1 MNNLNCH
8 PEDIEESQPIH
19 ISTRD
24 IAEDA
29 RFNYE
34 ISEELRKYQTNHQL
48 SFQCLILGR
57 SKKQPTLFFARRR
70 NETCCCETAEAV
82 ETTAKS
88 ELSRWLR
95 NPYLTWILGSSP
107 SMTRIF
113 CLTIFTL
120 LPTLA
125 HAETCTPTPDCAS
138 LGYTETSCPDGS
150 GVKCPW
156 NTSLLYCGENG
167 KKICADMGYPYTCSG
182 ANEYPSGKAC
192 ANKYY
197 TTCTCATDYAW
208 KEGKCEKFTN
218 GFIGDLYY
226 CNGTVVGIKVPGQNF
241 AIAMNNSSSKINWY
255 SANSYCSSYL
265 FCGTGTEGRLPTKDE
280 LLKIHDNI
288 TYLQEQLQKNGGQQL
303 FNEFYSSSDFY
314 SETEHV
320 VVNMVSGDI
329 SRNMVVNYNYV
340 RPVLA
345 F

>member
-24 IAEDA
+24 IAENA
-29 RFNYE
+29 KLNHK
-34 ISEELRKYQTNHQL
+34 IAEEL
-48 SFQCLILGR
+48 
-57 SKKQPTLFFARRR
+57 KKQSSMSCQCPTLA
-70 NETCCCETAEAV
+70 
-82 ETTAKS
+82 
-88 ELSRWLR
+88 SRWLR
-95 NPYLTWILGSSP
+95 KPYLTWILRSSR
-107 SMTRIF
+107 SMTRMYVLLSI
-113 CLTIFTL
+113 LTL